1 MLVLKYQA
9 GYLQAQASS
18 EMQRIMQ
25 NLGIKIDQL
34 WRKIGSKYIE
44 QLGQSVNIWSQIS

>member
-1 MLVLKYQA
+1 MLKYQA

-25 NLGIKIDQL
+25 NLGLKIEHLWKTIGTKYLDQL
-34 WRKIGSKYIE
+34 SK
-44 QLGQSVNIWSQIS
+44 SVNLWSQIS